1 MDLQEQQRRELAG
14 FLRSRREALSPQE
27 AGVPQP
33 FGRRRA
39 KGLRREELAALAG
52 VSLTWYT
59 WLEQARRIKVSRQV
73 LASLAR
79 ALKLARAETDY
90 LFRLAGELPQP
101 GPEQQMRD
109 GRELPSTYTALL
121 RLLDPLPALIS
132 NQRFDVLA
140 WNDGLCVLF
149 PWFETL
155 PKEERNVLLMTFD
168 KRTQD
173 LYPEW
178 EEHAMHTV
186 ALFRAQA
193 AGHLVQPP
201 FTRLVAELEER
212 SETFRTLWRGMGVE
226 TAHPDRRRFDHP
238 VLGRIELDYVKLH
251 LGDIAATLVAHLPI
265 AQERVLAQLGDMVD
279 ERLRAGDGT
288 AGVAVAAGA
297 AGTSGAAG
305 VTTPPLPLLPRGT
318 AGWM

>member
-1 MDLQEQQRRELAG
+1 MDHPRQTDLQEQQRRELAG
-14 FLRSRREALSPQE
+14 FLRSRREALTPQE

-79 ALKLARAETDY
+79 ALKLDPVETDY
-90 LFRLAGELPQP
+90 LFRLAGQLPQP
-101 GPEQQMRD
+101 GPEQHVRD
-109 GRELPSTYTALL
+109 ARELPGTYLALL
-121 RLLDPLPALIS
+121 RLLDPLPALIT

-140 WNDGLCVLF
+140 WNEGLCVLF

-155 PKEERNVLLMTFD
+155 PPEERNVLLMTFD
-168 KRTQD
+168 PRTQD

-178 EEHAMHTV
+178 EDHALHTV

-193 AGHLVQPP
+193 ADRLVQPS
-201 FTRLVAELEER
+201 FTRLVAELAER
-212 SETFRTLWRGMGVE
+212 SELFRTLWQGMGVE

-251 LGDIAATLVAHLPI
+251 LGDIQATLVTHLPI
-265 AQERVLAQLGDMVD
+265 AQERVLVQLGAMVD
-279 ERLRAGDGT
+279 ERQR
-288 AGVAVAAGA
+288 AGA
-297 AGTSGAAG
+297 A
-305 VTTPPLPLLPRGT
+305 VTTPPLPLLPHGT
-318 AGWM
+318 AGSR